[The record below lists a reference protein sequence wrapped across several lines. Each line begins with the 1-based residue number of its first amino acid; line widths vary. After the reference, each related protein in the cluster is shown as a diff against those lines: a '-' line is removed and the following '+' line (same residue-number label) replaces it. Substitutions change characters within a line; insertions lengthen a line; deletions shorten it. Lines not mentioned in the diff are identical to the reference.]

1 MKRKEVEIERVEA
14 INEIINPRKFAEGL
28 FRDTYIRG
36 KIMNDILYYQGEVV
50 IDLIFGQKKEE
61 EFVNAHWNLI
71 TKEKYLWC
79 ADVLEELAKVFREK
93 GLDK

>member
-14 INEIINPRKFAEGL
+14 VNEVVNPRKIAEGL
-28 FRDTYIRG
+28 FRDTYARG
-36 KIMNDILYYQGEVV
+36 KIMHGILYEQGE
-50 IDLIFGQKKEE
+50 LIINLTFGREKEL
-61 EFVNAHWNLI
+61 EFRHAHCNLI

>member
-14 INEIINPRKFAEGL
+14 INEIINPRKLATKL
-28 FRDTYIRG
+28 FRDTHIRG
-36 KIMNDILYYQGEVV
+36 EILHNILYQEGELIIELAYGLDKADDF
-50 IDLIFGQKKEE
+50 ID
-61 EFVNAHWNLI
+61 AHRKLI

>member
-14 INEIINPRKFAEGL
+14 IHEIINPRKLAEGL
-28 FRDTYIRG
+28 FRDTYARG
-36 KIMNDILYYQGEVV
+36 KIMNKVLCDEGEVA
-50 IDLIFGQKKEE
+50 ININFGHEKEL
-61 EFVNAHWNLI
+61 EFDHAYWNLI